1 MIPSKTRARLR
12 AVEQQLSDPPPAR
25 LDGQTAIPLEWR
37 QDALWAEPAPQP
49 GPEQPCPAPAGDAA
63 PGPGPS
69 SAPGAAPGPG
79 PGSAPGSGSAS
90 ASGPRGRGR
99 RRPRSRRHVF
109 DDAARPATRP
119 RRDYVHGRRVVLVA
133 PLGEYV

>member
-25 LDGQTAIPLEWR
+25 LDGQTAIPLVWR
-37 QDALWAEPAPQP
+37 QDALWAEPAQEP
-49 GPEQPCPAPAGDAA
+49 GAQQPCPAPAADAA
-63 PGPGPS
+63 PGPV
-69 SAPGAAPGPG
+69 SASE
-79 PGSAPGSGSAS
+79 PGSAPEPGSGP
-90 ASGPRGRGR
+90 ASGPRWRGK
-99 RRPRSRRHVF
+99 RRPRFRRHVF
-109 DDAARPATRP
+109 DDPARPATRP

>member
-25 LDGQTAIPLEWR
+25 LDGQTAIPLVWR
-37 QDALWAEPAPQP
+37 QDALWAEPAPEP
-49 GPEQPCPAPAGDAA
+49 DPEQPCPAPAAV
-63 PGPGPS
+63 PGPGP
-69 SAPGAAPGPG
+69 APE
-79 PGSAPGSGSAS
+79 PGSGSAS
-90 ASGPRGRGR
+90 GPRWRGK

-109 DDAARPATRP
+109 DDPARPATRP